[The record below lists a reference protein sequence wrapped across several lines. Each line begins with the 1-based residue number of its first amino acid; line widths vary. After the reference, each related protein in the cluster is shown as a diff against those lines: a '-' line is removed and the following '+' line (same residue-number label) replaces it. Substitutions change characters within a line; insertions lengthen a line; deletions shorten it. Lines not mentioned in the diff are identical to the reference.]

1 MASRDDLAVE
11 SKYIRWLSELNK
23 NSGLIAGGKGANLAE
38 MFNFKLPVPPAF
50 IVTTKAYFHLIESSG
65 IKESIYNILESID
78 VDDTEE
84 LETKAKEIRQIII
97 NSDLPTDLKHEIS
110 EAYENL
116 SVDKNLMQNAGRYA
130 QHILK
135 NTAEPVFV
143 AVRSSAT
150 TEDLDDSSFAGQQ
163 ETYLNVKGNSE
174 LMLAIK
180 RVFASLFTARAIF
193 YRKKRGFS
201 KEKFSL
207 AVVVQKMIDSEK
219 SGVMFTKNPVNNNTN
234 VVIEAVFGLGEG
246 IVSGM
251 IKPDH
256 YEVSE
261 NLKIVESKIA
271 DKKIALVRD
280 SQGDNKQ
287 VNLTP
292 RKSNEKVL
300 EDSEIKS
307 LANYAV
313 RIEEHYGKP
322 QDIEFALE
330 SGDIYIVQ
338 SRPITTLSE
347 RAEES
352 SESEEENKSKEIILS
367 GLGASPGIA
376 SGKVKIIRNLNEL
389 SKIQK
394 GDILVTEMTN
404 PDMVVTMQ
412 KCAGI
417 ITDEGGVTSHAS
429 IVSREM
435 GIPAVVGTGNATKVL
450 KDAQI
455 VTVNGFKGKV
465 YEGESKT
472 QVVEIKP
479 INNETKTKV
488 KVILDIPE
496 FAERAARTNV
506 TSVGLLRLE
515 GIIASSGK
523 HPMKFLKENNLSEY
537 SKIIQQGIEKIS
549 EHFKEVWIRTSDIR
563 SDEFSNLEG
572 APKQKEGNP
581 MLGLHGIRFSLK
593 YPEILKAEL
602 EAIKNCAKKFPDKYF
617 GIMIPQVISV
627 EEVKSTKS
635 IANEIG
641 LIPLDNIKIGIMVET
656 PSACLIIKNLLKEGL
671 DFISIGSNDL
681 TQYTLAVDRNNESIQ
696 ELYNELHP
704 AVLNAIKRVVR
715 TCNELNVESSICGQ
729 AGSNKEMVKH
739 LVEYGISSISV
750 NADAAA
756 EVSSY
761 IAELEAKLPNK
772 EIEEYNEDNNLSNS
786 QNSHEEHYLSNVNT
800 DNNDI
805 SGNSNTESDVNQEIQ
820 FAKISESNKNKKAEQ
835 DDNPNDNPDNEPEP
849 IPEPLITYPEY
860 VAENVD
866 NTNYLNNRMQEE
878 LEKHA
883 NINKKNPEDAEQK
896 DEFLDIF

>member
-417 ITDEGGVTSHAS
+417 ITDEGGIASHAA
-429 IVSREM
+429 IISREL
-435 GIPAVVGTGNATKVL
+435 GIPCVVGTKIATEVL
-450 KDAQI
+450 
-455 VTVNGFKGKV
+455 N
-465 YEGESKT
+465 EGEII
-472 QVVEIKP
+472 E
-479 INNETKTKV
+479 
-488 KVILDIPE
+488 LD
-496 FAERAARTNV
+496 ADN
-506 TSVGLLRLE
+506 
-515 GIIASSGK
+515 GIIK
-523 HPMKFLKENNLSEY
+523 
-537 SKIIQQGIEKIS
+537 
-549 EHFKEVWIRTSDIR
+549 R
-563 SDEFSNLEG
+563 
-572 APKQKEGNP
+572 
-581 MLGLHGIRFSLK
+581 
-593 YPEILKAEL
+593 
-602 EAIKNCAKKFPDKYF
+602 IK
-617 GIMIPQVISV
+617 
-627 EEVKSTKS
+627 
-635 IANEIG
+635 
-641 LIPLDNIKIGIMVET
+641 
-656 PSACLIIKNLLKEGL
+656 
-671 DFISIGSNDL
+671 
-681 TQYTLAVDRNNESIQ
+681 
-696 ELYNELHP
+696 
-704 AVLNAIKRVVR
+704 
-715 TCNELNVESSICGQ
+715 
-729 AGSNKEMVKH
+729 
-739 LVEYGISSISV
+739 
-750 NADAAA
+750 
-756 EVSSY
+756 
-761 IAELEAKLPNK
+761 
-772 EIEEYNEDNNLSNS
+772 
-786 QNSHEEHYLSNVNT
+786 
-800 DNNDI
+800 
-805 SGNSNTESDVNQEIQ
+805 
-820 FAKISESNKNKKAEQ
+820 
-835 DDNPNDNPDNEPEP
+835 
-849 IPEPLITYPEY
+849 
-860 VAENVD
+860 
-866 NTNYLNNRMQEE
+866 
-878 LEKHA
+878 
-883 NINKKNPEDAEQK
+883 
-896 DEFLDIF
+896 